1 MKFIV
6 ERRIISAAVDSAR
19 CRKRRRHTTMGE
31 HDDDE
36 IEDVAPAQT
45 GAAAEASKGLDRLG
59 GRDDDGDDAAAAD
72 VATPG
77 ARAEALRSL
86 LEEGKAEKEAE
97 AARLRE
103 LAKVKID
110 AADVAV
116 IVSEMEVEKKA
127 AELRLRE
134 HGGDLAAAL
143 RSYVAV

>member
-19 CRKRRRHTTMGE
+19 CCKRRRHTTMGE
-31 HDDDE
+31 HDDD
-36 IEDVAPAQT
+36 
-45 GAAAEASKGLDRLG
+45 
-59 GRDDDGDDAAAAD
+59 GDDAAAAD
-72 VATPG
+72 VVTPG

>member
-1 MKFIV
+1 
-6 ERRIISAAVDSAR
+6 
-19 CRKRRRHTTMGE
+19 MGE
-31 HDDDE
+31 H
-36 IEDVAPAQT
+36 
-45 GAAAEASKGLDRLG
+45 
-59 GRDDDGDDAAAAD
+59 DDDGDDAAAAD
-72 VATPG
+72 VVTPG